1 MADKKSINK
10 IISNPLVQTFL
21 IYISGGWIVLE
32 MTEYFISNYGL
43 TERFRDILLI
53 IMIIGLPVALFLT
66 WQFGREKDEAEEKD
80 NRLFKVLLKR
90 PWFSIPAILVLAL
103 ILFTA
108 VRYVYKSDER
118 VTDRKAKYS
127 NIDEL
132 LSQAGAEVSLAVLP
146 FTNFTGNPD
155 QEWLV
160 SGQHEALIHE
170 LSRISQVRPLRIIS
184 RSTVN
189 AFKHYERPI
198 SELAEEINVDY
209 LVEASVLG
217 STDSV
222 SLQLRLIQVH
232 PEESVVWAE
241 SSTSD
246 FNNILNYYSN
256 LASQIVHKVDLG
268 LTPDEEKAFSTSREV
283 NPESYKAYL
292 RGMYHLNQLTPEG
305 FEKGLEYLHEAVRID
320 PAEPFAHAGLALG
333 YLEIAHSPLDPGDAL
348 TKAEAA
354 ASQAFKLDTTLA
366 EIYAA
371 LAEVYLYELWKFDL
385 AEEFFQKALKINPNL
400 AIVHYHYSWALYLF
414 GRMEEAIVEHKL
426 AQKYDPFNPL
436 HTAWLGTLY
445 TYNGQVEKAI
455 DVALESLEI
464 QKDYPAGYFVLGH
477 AYLHSGRIT
486 EAIETHKKLAELY
499 PWWSWGLGITYA
511 STGHTEEA
519 EEILNELESGPIN
532 GWAAYGLCC
541 IYAALDRKDEAFK
554 WLAYEP
560 HHAFTAWIAI
570 MPEFENL
577 HDDPRFA
584 DFLERLNLPD

>member
-1 MADKKSINK
+1 MADKKNINK

-21 IYISGGWIVLE
+21 IYVSGGWIVLE

-66 WQFGREKDEAEEKD
+66 WQFGRERKEADEKD
-80 NRLFKVLLKR
+80 NRLIKVLLKR

-108 VRYVYKSDER
+108 VRYVYQNDER
-118 VTDRKAKYS
+118 VEARKTEYS
-127 NIDEL
+127 NIDDFINR
-132 LSQAGAEVSLAVLP
+132 AGEVSLAVLP

-160 SGQHEALIHE
+160 SGQHDALIHE

-184 RSTVN
+184 RRTVN
-189 AFKHYERPI
+189 AFKNYDKTI
-198 SELAEEINVDY
+198 SEIAEEINVDY

-222 SLQLRLIQVH
+222 SLQLRLIQIH

-241 SSTSD
+241 SSTTD
-246 FNNILNYYSN
+246 FNNILNYYNN
-256 LASQIVHKVDLG
+256 LAGQIVHKVDLG
-268 LTPDEEKAFSTSREV
+268 LTPDEEKALSTSREV

-292 RGMYHLNQLTPEG
+292 RGMYNLNLLTPEG
-305 FEKGLEYLHEAVRID
+305 IEKGLEYLHEAVRID
-320 PAEPFAHAGLALG
+320 PAEPFAYAGLALG
-333 YLEIAHSPLDPGDAL
+333 YLEIAHSPMDPGDAL

-354 ASQAFKLDTTLA
+354 ATQAFKLDTTLA

-371 LAEVYLYELWKFDL
+371 MAEVYLYELWKFDL
-385 AEEFFQKALKINPNL
+385 AEEYFHKALKINPNL

-414 GRMEEAIVEHKL
+414 GRTEEAIREHKL

-436 HTAWLGTLY
+436 HTAWLGALY
-445 TYNGQVEKAI
+445 YDNGQNEEAV

-477 AYLHSGRIT
+477 AYLHMGKIE
-486 EAIETHKKLAELY
+486 EAIEAHQKLAELY
-499 PWWSWGLGITYA
+499 PWWSWGLGYTYA
-511 STGHTEEA
+511 KAGHTEEA
-519 EEILNELESGPIN
+519 MAILNELENGNIN
-532 GWAAYGLCC
+532 GWAAYGLCT
-541 IYAALDRKDEAFK
+541 INAALDRKDEAFK

-560 HHAFTAWIAI
+560 HHAFTAWVAVQ
-570 MPEFENL
+570 PEFENL
-577 HDDPRFA
+577 RDDPRFA
-584 DFLERLNLPD
+584 EFLERLNLPD